1 MVVLKLP
8 NIVINNNNK
17 ITIIDYGSACIL
29 NKQLYYN
36 SKYDDFLGTEGYA
49 APELYTN
56 MVYYESDI
64 YSLCICIIEILV
76 GTLWYGGNTYTQCRY
91 EVIRAI
97 DKINNKK
104 YKKILL
110 KGINKNYKNRCTLQ
124 ELKQIF

>member
-1 MVVLKLP
+1 
-8 NIVINNNNK
+8 
-17 ITIIDYGSACIL
+17 
-29 NKQLYYN
+29 
-36 SKYDDFLGTEGYA
+36 
-49 APELYTN
+49 

-76 GTLWYGGNTYTQCRY
+76 GTLWYGGNTYKLCRY

-110 KGINKNYKNRCTLQ
+110 KGINKNYKNRCTLLQ
-124 ELKQIF
+124 LKNIFSY